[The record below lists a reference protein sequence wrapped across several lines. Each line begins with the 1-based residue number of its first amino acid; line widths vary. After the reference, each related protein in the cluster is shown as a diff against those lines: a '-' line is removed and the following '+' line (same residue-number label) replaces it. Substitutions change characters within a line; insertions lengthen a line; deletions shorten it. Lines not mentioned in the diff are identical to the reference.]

1 MSKKGT
7 DIVKIDIKKLVSLM
21 NKALADEWLAYYQ
34 YWIGAQVVRGPTQP
48 EVAAELNQHA
58 TEELGHALLLV
69 GRIIQLGGTPI
80 LDPAEFGKLSNC
92 GYAAPKDPHVKAI
105 LKQNIEG
112 ERCAIEVY
120 DKLLAMVKDKDD
132 ITYNLILSI
141 LTDEVTHETDLENLL
156 DNLSEK

>member
-7 DIVKIDIKKLVSLM
+7 DIIKIDLKKLVLSL

-34 YWIGAQVVRGPTQP
+34 YWIWAKVVRGLTQS

-58 TEELGHALLLV
+58 IEELAHAQKLV
-69 GRIIQLGGTPI
+69 NRIIQLGGTPI

-92 GYAAPKDPHVKAI
+92 GYAAPKDPCSKAI

-120 DKLLAMVKDKDD
+120 DHILSMVKDKDD
-132 ITYNLILSI
+132 VTYNLILSI
-141 LTDEVTHETDLENLL
+141 LTDEVEHEADLVALL
-156 DNLSEK
+156 DNLK